1 MKTTGLTEVNEVTEA
16 NETRKT
22 TCTTEVIETI
32 LNEQVRPRLQSDGGD
47 VELVSWDSN
56 TKEVILRLR
65 GQCCSCPHS
74 QETIDRIVVKELQEH
89 LPEAVSIRVETGLS
103 EDLLA
108 LARDM
113 LNRRKA
119 E

>member
-1 MKTTGLTEVNEVTEA
+1 MKNNGHQPVGTNSESVQGI
-16 NETRKT
+16 T
-22 TCTTEVIETI
+22 TCTAEIIESL
-32 LNEQVRPRLQSDGGD
+32 LNERVRPRLQADGGD
-47 VELVSWDSN
+47 VTLVHWNSH
-56 TKEVILRLR
+56 TQEITLQLR
-65 GQCCSCPHS
+65 GQCCSCPRS
-74 QETIDRIVVKELQEH
+74 QETIDGIVVKELKEH
-89 LPEAVSIRVETGLS
+89 LPKGIHIQVETGLS

>member
-1 MKTTGLTEVNEVTEA
+1 MPTVTDRQA
-16 NETRKT
+16 
-22 TCTTEVIETI
+22 IETI
-32 LNEQVRPRLQSDGGD
+32 LNEQVRPRLQADGGD
-47 VELVSWDSN
+47 VELVHWDEN
-56 TKEVILRLR
+56 TKEITLRLR

-89 LPEAVSIRVETGLS
+89 LPEAVHIRVETGLS